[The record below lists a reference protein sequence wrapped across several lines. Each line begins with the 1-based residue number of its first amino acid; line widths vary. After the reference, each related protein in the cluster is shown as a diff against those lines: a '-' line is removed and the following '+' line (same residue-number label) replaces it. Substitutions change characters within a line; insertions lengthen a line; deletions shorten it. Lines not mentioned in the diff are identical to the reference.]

1 VSAAHDRIIAAV
13 DDMFFAAKIRGAAEQ
28 TGRRLVFVKSR
39 AELDENLA
47 SGPPAMILLDLN
59 SERLEPI
66 GIIQSLKSDPKLS
79 AIPILGFLSHVQT
92 DLMSQA
98 EEAGCDRV
106 MPRSAFSQRLPEL
119 LSGKAV

>member
-1 VSAAHDRIIAAV
+1 MSDTIIAAV

-28 TGRRLVFVKSR
+28 VGRRLVFVKTRS
-39 AELDENLA
+39 ELDANLV
-47 SGPPAMILLDLN
+47 SSPPAMILLDLN

-66 GIIQSLKSDPKLS
+66 QTIQYLKSDPKLG

-92 DLMSQA
+92 ELKSQA
-98 EEAGCDRV
+98 EDAGCDRV